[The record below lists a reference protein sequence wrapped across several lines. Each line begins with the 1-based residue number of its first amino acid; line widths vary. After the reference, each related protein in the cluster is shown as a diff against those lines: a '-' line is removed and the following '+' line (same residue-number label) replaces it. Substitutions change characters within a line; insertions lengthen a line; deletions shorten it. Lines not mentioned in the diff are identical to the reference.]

1 MLSIYY
7 GSEATDRE
15 KFIFEHVKGRTLL
28 LVPDQFSLQAER
40 DAFFYLG
47 KNSLMDLR
55 VVDFSTL
62 GYKVMQQTGGRVP
75 DLIDKYGRH
84 MLLARVTAE
93 LESEL
98 GIYKGLN
105 RKNSFIDMLNTVI
118 SEMKRYD
125 VSPEDLEDVMG
136 KLEESSYLSYKL
148 GDILKVYRAYQA
160 QIEGRYL
167 DSEDYISFYGERIL
181 EAPMIHE
188 SEIWIYGFDTFTPKN
203 MQVIE
208 RLILSA
214 RNVNI
219 VMTYEAG
226 KEQFELTGHVMG
238 QLRQLAE
245 RSGIAVSVDE
255 IHGTE
260 RKTVWS
266 RIAQLKHG
274 RRAISHGTEMS
285 AQPANEA
292 EYGGFPIT
300 LVAAS
305 NMYAEAERAAAYILE
320 LVREGGYRY
329 GDIVVVCNDTE
340 TRGGILRR
348 TLMRW
353 GIPVFMDKK
362 RKVLHHQAVSFL
374 LALLEVIAK
383 GYRDEAVMS
392 LVKSGMMPFSE
403 EEKEQLENYVRQF
416 RIRGSA
422 WKNDFEK
429 CGDRYDAEQLNVLNA
444 LRRNV
449 VDCIENAKLRMGI
462 RNTAG
467 EKIRGLYTF
476 LEQDMAVMER
486 LEQIMERQQ
495 ALGLA
500 ESAAETSQSWS
511 VICNIFDQ
519 IVDIAGEER
528 MSNEDLFEL
537 MSAGF
542 EEVEIGLVPVTG
554 DSVLIGTLQRTRL
567 SQLKALLIV
576 GANEGVLPL
585 NRSDEGLLSEREKE
599 ILQSMELELSKR
611 DEVTRQEEQLAI
623 YRALWLPQERLYVSC
638 CGVDEKG
645 EECRPSE
652 VFTVLREFVEKRHES
667 AASEDVERRHS
678 PSAFGDSSPEDERSG
693 GTLPSEDAERR
704 HSPSV
709 FGDSSP
715 EDQRS
720 GETLTSEDAE
730 RRHSPS
736 VFGDLGARGSFTEL
750 ITAPK
755 GTLSHMAAALRDYKA
770 DGMLDRSWLEVMDW
784 YEKHDEEDFSRVKHG
799 LMFDNRLEA
808 LGEKFADSLYKGDLS
823 ALEVSASRLEQY
835 SRCPF
840 SHFVMY
846 GLKAQEPR
854 IYEVGA
860 REIGDVYHRCLM
872 KLSQQLTPDRDSGMA
887 VNDPDSPWMNV
898 TKEECTER
906 IRDIM
911 RSDSKSYREGILS
924 SGREESYRAERIAE
938 ICSSIAWSMIQQV
951 RKGSIRSMRFEYP
964 FGTGRALPPV
974 RVDIGSQEVLIQ
986 GKIDRLDI
994 LEGVAGRDDEISHGD
1009 ECGDDAG
1016 DRADGAYGEHHEDS
1030 VHRDPEAEASVRII
1044 DYKTGS
1050 ETVDPEYFMKGYK
1063 LQLMVY
1069 MKAAVDAY
1077 NGRLEPAGVFY
1088 FKIRDVD
1095 MDADSASLPA
1105 DKTGLEKKLADSY
1118 RLEGILLNDDS
1129 LISSMDSEIDGSSQV
1144 IPVKISKKEGVYVP
1158 AAGGCLMTK
1167 EEFAE
1172 LYEQVDM
1179 QVKRICTELC
1189 AGNIEIKPKRES
1201 RKDMEGNYRTAC
1213 RYCRYRSICM
1223 FDTSFDGC
1231 RYENV

>member
-55 VVDFSTL
+55 VVDFSTM
-62 GYKVMQQTGGRVP
+62 GYKVLRQTGGRIP

-98 GIYKGLN
+98 GIYKGLS

-125 VSPEDLEDVMG
+125 VSPEDLEDALE
-136 KLEESSYLSYKL
+136 KLEENSHLSCKL
-148 GDILKVYRAYQA
+148 GDILKVYREYQE

-167 DSEDYISFYGERIL
+167 DSEDYISFYGDRIL

-214 RNVNI
+214 RNVNA

-245 RSGIAVSVDE
+245 RNGVAVSFDE
-255 IHGTE
+255 IHGTQ

-266 RIAQLKHG
+266 KIAQMKHE
-274 RRAISHGTEMS
+274 RQTIADGTETS
-285 AQPANEA
+285 EQPADGA
-292 EYGGFPIT
+292 ECSRFPIT

-320 LVREGGYRY
+320 LVREKGYRY

-340 TRGGILRR
+340 TRGSILRR

-416 RIRGSA
+416 RIRGGA

-429 CGDRYDAEQLNVLNA
+429 CGDRYDAEQLNILNA

-449 VDCIENAKLRMGI
+449 VDCIENARLRMGS

-528 MSNEDLFEL
+528 MSNEDLFSL

-576 GANEGVLPL
+576 GTNEGVLPL
-585 NRSDEGLLSEREKE
+585 NRNDEGLLSEREKE

-611 DEVTRQEEQLAI
+611 DEIARQEEQLAI
-623 YRALWLPQERLYVSC
+623 YRALWLPEERLYVSC

-652 VFTVLREFVEKRHES
+652 IFTVLKDFVEKKREISPFEDGARRSAENHENS
-667 AASEDVERRHS
+667 PSKDVEHRHS
-678 PSAFGDSSPEDERSG
+678 ASVFGDSSPEDERSG
-693 GTLPSEDAERR
+693 ENSSSKDVERW
-704 HSPSV
+704 HS
-709 FGDSSP
+709 
-715 EDQRS
+715 
-720 GETLTSEDAE
+720 A
-730 RRHSPS
+730 S
-736 VFGDLGARGSFTEL
+736 VFGDLGARGSFAEL
-750 ITAPK
+750 IITPK

-770 DGMLDRSWLEVMDW
+770 DGTLDRRWLEVMDW
-784 YEKHDEEDFSRVKHG
+784 YEKKDEEDFDRVKHG
-799 LMFDNRLEA
+799 LMFDNRLEL

-872 KLSQQLTPDRDSGMA
+872 KLSQQLTPGRDSGMA
-887 VNDPDSPWMNV
+887 VNDPDSPWMKI
-898 TKEECTER
+898 TREECTEQ

-911 RSDSKSYREGILS
+911 RSDSQSYREGILS

-938 ICSSIAWSMIQQV
+938 ICGSIAWSMVQQV

-994 LEGVAGRDDEISHGD
+994 LEGVAGDMADMQHG
-1009 ECGDDAG
+1009 G
-1016 DRADGAYGEHHEDS
+1016 ADCAAEDHPES
-1030 VHRDPEAEASVRII
+1030 STRRDPGAEASVRVI

-1063 LQLMVY
+1063 LQLMIY

-1077 NGRLEPAGVFY
+1077 HGRLEPAGVFY
-1088 FKIRDVD
+1088 FKIRDID
-1095 MDADSASLPA
+1095 MDADNTSMPA
-1105 DKTGLEKKLADSY
+1105 DKAGREKKLADSY

-1144 IPVKISKKEGVYVP
+1144 IPVKISKKEGEYVP

-1167 EEFAE
+1167 EEFGE